1 MAIKELSI
9 GDSAPDFLLPCWPGG
24 KIRLS
29 EQRGRYIV
37 LYFYPRDNTPG
48 CTLESC
54 AFRDAN
60 SEFEQTG
67 AVILGVSRDALKSH
81 QKFAEKFNLPFHLV
95 SDMEEYA
102 CQAYG
107 VIKMKN
113 MYGRQVRGIDRS
125 TFLIDPDG
133 NIARIWRK
141 VKVKGHV
148 EDVLATLQALAN
160 HA

>member
-1 MAIKELSI
+1 MAIKDIKELSI

-29 EQRGRYIV
+29 GQRERYAV
-37 LYFYPRDNTPG
+37 LYFYPKDNTPG
-48 CTLESC
+48 CILESC

-60 SEFEQTG
+60 SEFKQAG
-67 AVILGVSRDALKSH
+67 AIILGVSRDPLKSH

-95 SDMEEYA
+95 SDMKEEA
-102 CQAYG
+102 CQTFG
-107 VIKMKN
+107 VIRMKN
-113 MYGRQVRGIDRS
+113 MYGRQVRGIERS

-141 VKVKGHV
+141 VRVKGHV
-148 EDVLATLQALAN
+148 QEVLNAIEN
-160 HA
+160 P